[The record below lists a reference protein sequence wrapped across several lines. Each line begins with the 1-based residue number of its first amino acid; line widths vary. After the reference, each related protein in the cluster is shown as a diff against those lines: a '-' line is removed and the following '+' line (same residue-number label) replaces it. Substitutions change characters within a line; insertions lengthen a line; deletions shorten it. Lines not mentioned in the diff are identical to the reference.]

1 MGRKAGSCW
10 WQMPSAPLSLP
21 GPVSSVLSPAEAHG
35 STPGPPPAPPAA
47 AALSGDLWAGHRG
60 SRVTLPKNRAPTHLT
75 HRIHTCTHSE
85 AEKPVNEQLIHQK
98 FRVNLKTRIEIE
110 PWIRRFR
117 AEGTVDYSQ
126 LTFDP
131 GQNELIVGAR
141 PKKGFLLFIKIELI
155 TSPNLLELH
164 PGLNRDASVSSH
176 SPKTCSQKPSLQAAS
191 GGPLIDTDLVNLRPL
206 HLLCYVKLKQEAE
219 WHCDKFTKG
228 ACFSRGKSE
237 EECQNYIRVL
247 LVNGERLFTC
257 GTNAFTP
264 ICTNRTL
271 TNLTE
276 IHDQISGMARC
287 PYNPLHNSTALITSS
302 GELYAATAMDFSGRD
317 PAIYRS
323 LGGLPP
329 LRTAQYNSK
338 WLNGTV
344 GGGLGW
350 GWVEAEPNFVSSYDI
365 GNFTY
370 FFFRENAVEHDC
382 GRTVFSRAARV
393 CKNDIGG
400 RFLLE
405 DTWTTFMK
413 ARLNCSRPGEIPFSY
428 NELQG
433 TFFLP
438 ELELLYGIFTTNVN
452 SIAASAVC
460 AFNLSAITQVFS
472 GPFKYQENSRSAWL
486 PYPNPNPDF
495 QCGTI
500 DYGSYVNLTERN
512 LQDAQKFILMHE
524 VIQPIVPVP
533 YFMEDNVRFSH
544 VAVDVVQGKDML
556 YHIIYLATGARG
568 YYYHMQDYGTIK
580 KVLSPLN
587 QTTGSCL
594 LDEIELFP
602 PRRRQPILS
611 LLILHS
617 RSELFVGVRDQVIKI
632 PLIRCN
638 FHKTRD
644 ACVGA
649 RDPYCGWDLVLKKC
663 TMLEDSVSMSQWEQS
678 ITRCPVRNVTVDGHF
693 GPWSSWRSCSHSDGG
708 SVGSCQCR
716 TRACNN
722 PSPQCGGQQ
731 CQGTSV
737 EVANCSRNGAWTP
750 WTAWAPCSTSCG
762 IGFQVR
768 QRSCSNPTPRHGGRV
783 CVGQNREERYCNEHL
798 PCPPHIYWS
807 AWSPWE
813 RCTVPCGGGIQSR
826 RRTCENGNECP
837 GCSVVDANDG
847 EAQVADSLDFPACA
861 TPAVLVK
868 AIAHCGFKLS
878 LTHMTGMCFTSAVCV
893 LAETNVAVT
902 TCYPPQEYQ
911 SCNTLPCPDLKK
923 TTPWT
928 PWTPVNI
935 SDNGGHYEQRFRYT
949 CKARVAEPGL
959 LEVGRQRIEMRYCSS
974 DGSTGCSTD
983 AQEVSS
989 NCPCVSDLLRSGRI
1003 TGLTVNGGWSAWS
1016 SWSQCSR
1023 DCSSGIRSRKR
1034 TCTNPKPKYGGTSC
1048 LGPAQEYQECNT
1060 TPCPVDGSWS
1070 CWSPWSKCS
1079 VTCGGGHYIRTRTC
1093 SNPPPAY
1100 GGDICLGLH
1109 TEEALC
1115 NTQPCPESWSDWSEW
1130 SHCDSSGVQV
1140 RLRHC
1145 DVLFPTGNQC
1155 AGNTSES
1162 RACLTDS
1169 NYIPDFNVFHMIAV
1183 GLSSSI
1189 LGCLVTL
1196 LVYTYCQRYQ
1206 QQSHDATVIHPISAA
1221 PLNTSITNHINKLDK
1236 YDSVEAIKAFNKNN
1250 LILEERNK
1258 YFNPQLAGKTYTNA
1272 YFTDVNTYDDY

>member
-1 MGRKAGSCW
+1 MSDTFAQAGVVCRCPEPGAGARGVVSSACRLPMALPAAGAPAAPAPSTRPPTRCPSPSLARRLPLLLGIQLLLLLLPLPALGGTATGRGPRV
-10 WQMPSAPLSLP
+10 PSAVSESPCHRAEHPLIS
-21 GPVSSVLSPAEAHG
+21 
-35 STPGPPPAPPAA
+35 
-47 AALSGDLWAGHRG
+47 
-60 SRVTLPKNRAPTHLT
+60 
-75 HRIHTCTHSE
+75 HTD
-85 AEKPVNEQLIHQK
+85 
-98 FRVNLKTRIEIE
+98 IE
-110 PWIRRFR
+110 PWIHRFSSR
-117 AEGTVDYSQ
+117 GTVDYSQ

-141 PKKGFLLFIKIELI
+141 NHLFRLRLEDLALI
-155 TSPNLLELH
+155 
-164 PGLNRDASVSSH
+164 
-176 SPKTCSQKPSLQAAS
+176 
-191 GGPLIDTDLVNLRPL
+191 
-206 HLLCYVKLKQEAE
+206 QEAE
-219 WHCDKFTKG
+219 WHCDEFTKG

-247 LVNGERLFTC
+247 LVNGDRLFTC

-338 WLNGTV
+338 WLN
-344 GGGLGW
+344 
-350 GWVEAEPNFVSSYDI
+350 EPNFVSSYDI

-370 FFFRENAVEHDC
+370 F
-382 GRTVFSRAARV
+382 SSS
-393 CKNDIGG
+393 NDIGG

-460 AFNLSAITQVFS
+460 AFNLTAVTQVFS

-524 VIQPIVPVP
+524 VVQPTLPVP

-556 YHIIYLATGARG
+556 FHIIYLAT
-568 YYYHMQDYGTIK
+568 DYGTIK
-580 KVLSPLN
+580 KVLSPVN
-587 QTTGSCL
+587 QSMGSCL
-594 LDEIELFP
+594 LDEIELFSD
-602 PRRRQPILS
+602 RRRQPIRS

-632 PLIRCN
+632 PLMRCN
-638 FHKTRD
+638 FHKNRE
-644 ACVGA
+644 ACIGA

-663 TMLEDSVSMSQWEQS
+663 TTLEESLSMSQWEQS
-678 ITRCPVRNVTVDGHF
+678 ITACPVRNVTVDGGF
-693 GPWSSWRSCSHSDGG
+693 GPWTGWKPCSHSDGG
-708 SVGSCQCR
+708 SVGACVCR
-716 TRACNN
+716 TRACDH
-722 PSPQCGGQQ
+722 PSPQCGGRD
-731 CQGTSV
+731 CEGLSV
-737 EVANCSRNGAWTP
+737 EVANCSRNGGWTP

-768 QRSCSNPTPRHGGRV
+768 QRACSNPAPRHGGRV

-798 PCPPHIYWS
+798 PCPPHVYWS

-813 RCTVPCGGGIQSR
+813 RCSVPCGGGIQSR

-837 GCSVVDANDG
+837 GC
-847 EAQVADSLDFPACA
+847 
-861 TPAVLVK
+861 T
-868 AIAHCGFKLS
+868 
-878 LTHMTGMCFTSAVCV
+878 
-893 LAETNVAVT
+893 
-902 TCYPPQEYQ
+902 QEYQ

-949 CKARVAEPGL
+949 CKARVPDPNL

-983 AQEVSS
+983 
-989 NCPCVSDLLRSGRI
+989 DLL
-1003 TGLTVNGGWSAWS
+1003 VH
-1016 SWSQCSR
+1016 
-1023 DCSSGIRSRKR
+1023 
-1034 TCTNPKPKYGGTSC
+1034 
-1048 LGPAQEYQECNT
+1048 
-1060 TPCPVDGSWS
+1060 VD
-1070 CWSPWSKCS
+1070 PLQLFSK
-1079 VTCGGGHYIRTRTC
+1079 
-1093 SNPPPAY
+1093 
-1100 GGDICLGLH
+1100 L
-1109 TEEALC
+1109 
-1115 NTQPCPESWSDWSEW
+1115 PE
-1130 SHCDSSGVQV
+1130 
-1140 RLRHC
+1140 
-1145 DVLFPTGNQC
+1145 F
-1155 AGNTSES
+1155 
-1162 RACLTDS
+1162 
-1169 NYIPDFNVFHMIAV
+1169 AV
-1183 GLSSSI
+1183 
-1189 LGCLVTL
+1189 
-1196 LVYTYCQRYQ
+1196 
-1206 QQSHDATVIHPISAA
+1206 
-1221 PLNTSITNHINKLDK
+1221 
-1236 YDSVEAIKAFNKNN
+1236 
-1250 LILEERNK
+1250 
-1258 YFNPQLAGKTYTNA
+1258 
-1272 YFTDVNTYDDY
+1272 

>member
-1 MGRKAGSCW
+1 MAPPPVGR
-10 WQMPSAPLSLP
+10 LSLTRHA
-21 GPVSSVLSPAEAHG
+21 VL
-35 STPGPPPAPPAA
+35 
-47 AALSGDLWAGHRG
+47 LLQCMLVLWAGGVVGRRGPVLLPESPCHRAEHPLI
-60 SRVTLPKNRAPTHLT
+60 S
-75 HRIHTCTHSE
+75 HTDM
-85 AEKPVNEQLIHQK
+85 
-98 FRVNLKTRIEIE
+98 E
-110 PWIRRFR
+110 PWIHRFR
-117 AEGTVDYSQ
+117 DEGTVDYSQ

-131 GQNELIVGAR
+131 SQNELIVGAR
-141 PKKGFLLFIKIELI
+141 NHLFRLNLEDLSLI
-155 TSPNLLELH
+155 
-164 PGLNRDASVSSH
+164 
-176 SPKTCSQKPSLQAAS
+176 
-191 GGPLIDTDLVNLRPL
+191 
-206 HLLCYVKLKQEAE
+206 QEAE
-219 WHCDKFTKG
+219 WHCDEFTKG

-247 LVNGERLFTC
+247 LVNGDRLFTC

-338 WLNGTV
+338 WLN
-344 GGGLGW
+344 
-350 GWVEAEPNFVSSYDI
+350 EPNFVSSYDI

-413 ARLNCSRPGEIPFSY
+413 ARLNCSRPGEIPFNY

-433 TFFLP
+433 TFYLP

-460 AFNLSAITQVFS
+460 AFNLSAITQVFG

-512 LQDAQKFILMHE
+512 LQDAQKFLLMNE
-524 VIQPIVPVP
+524 VVQPVQPVP
-533 YFMEDNVRFSH
+533 YFMEDNIRFSH

-556 YHIIYLATGARG
+556 FHIIYLAT
-568 YYYHMQDYGTIK
+568 DYGTIR

-587 QTTGSCL
+587 QSMGSCL

-602 PRRRQPILS
+602 PRRRQPIRS

-617 RSELFVGVRDQVIKI
+617 SSELYVGVRDQVIKI
-632 PLIRCN
+632 PLMRCN
-638 FHKTRD
+638 FHKTRE

-649 RDPYCGWDLVLKKC
+649 RDPYCGWDLVLRKC
-663 TMLEDSVSMSQWEQS
+663 TTLEESVSMSQWEQS
-678 ITRCPVRNVTVDGHF
+678 ITKCPVRNVTVDGGF
-693 GPWSSWRSCSHSDGG
+693 GSWSGWGACSNTDGG
-708 SVGSCQCR
+708 SAGSCLCR
-716 TRACNN
+716 TRACDN
-722 PSPQCGGQQ
+722 PTPQCGGQS
-731 CQGTSV
+731 CHGLNV
-737 EVANCSRNGAWTP
+737 EVANCSRNGVWTP
-750 WTAWAPCSTSCG
+750 WTLWAPCSTSCG

-798 PCPPHIYWS
+798 PCPPHVYWS
-807 AWSPWE
+807 AWSAWE

-837 GCSVVDANDG
+837 GCA
-847 EAQVADSLDFPACA
+847 
-861 TPAVLVK
+861 
-868 AIAHCGFKLS
+868 
-878 LTHMTGMCFTSAVCV
+878 
-893 LAETNVAVT
+893 
-902 TCYPPQEYQ
+902 QEYQ

-949 CKARVAEPGL
+949 CKARVPDPAL

-983 AQEVSS
+983 GE
-989 NCPCVSDLLRSGRI
+989 LLLSGKI
-1003 TGLTVNGGWSAWS
+1003 SGHTVNGGWTSWS

-1023 DCSSGIRSRKR
+1023 DCSRGIRSRKR
-1034 TCTNPKPKYGGTSC
+1034 TCTSPEPRHGGQTC
-1048 LGPAQEYQECNT
+1048 LGPAQEYQECNV

-1070 CWSPWSKCS
+1070 CWSGWSKCS
-1079 VTCGGGHYIRTRTC
+1079 VTCGGGHYMRTRTC
-1093 SNPPPAY
+1093 NNPPPAY

-1115 NTQPCPESWSDWSEW
+1115 NIQSCPESWSNWSEW
-1130 SHCDSSGVQV
+1130 SQCDSAGSQLRV
-1140 RLRHC
+1140 RHC
-1145 DVLFPTGNQC
+1145 DILFPTGNQC
-1155 AGNTSES
+1155 SGNHTET
-1162 RACLTDS
+1162 RACPPDS
-1169 NYIPDFNVFHMIAV
+1169 NFIPEVSIARSSQEERRCGDFNLFHMIAV

-1189 LGCLVTL
+1189 MGCLVTL

-1236 YDSVEAIKAFNKNN
+1236 YDSVEAIKPDVSVLLTLDEPGMRQPLSANMGVSMRG
-1250 LILEERNK
+1250 LEIF
-1258 YFNPQLAGKTYTNA
+1258 Y
-1272 YFTDVNTYDDY
+1272 

>member
-1 MGRKAGSCW
+1 
-10 WQMPSAPLSLP
+10 LP
-21 GPVSSVLSPAEAHG
+21 G
-35 STPGPPPAPPAA
+35 TP
-47 AALSGDLWAGHRG
+47 LWFEPLLRG
-60 SRVTLPKNRAPTHLT
+60 NM
-75 HRIHTCTHSE
+75 
-85 AEKPVNEQLIHQK
+85 
-98 FRVNLKTRIEIE
+98 E
-110 PWIRRFR
+110 PWIHRFR

-131 GQNELIVGAR
+131 SQNELIVGCLE
-141 PKKGFLLFIKIELI
+141 FLMLFL
-155 TSPNLLELH
+155 S
-164 PGLNRDASVSSH
+164 
-176 SPKTCSQKPSLQAAS
+176 
-191 GGPLIDTDLVNLRPL
+191 
-206 HLLCYVKLKQEAE
+206 
-219 WHCDKFTKG
+219 
-228 ACFSRGKSE
+228 CFSRGKSE

-247 LVNGERLFTC
+247 LVNGDRLFTC

-338 WLNGTV
+338 WLN
-344 GGGLGW
+344 
-350 GWVEAEPNFVSSYDI
+350 EPNFVSSYDI

-413 ARLNCSRPGEIPFSY
+413 ARLNCSRPGEIPFNY

-433 TFFLP
+433 TFYLP

-460 AFNLSAITQVFS
+460 AFNLSAITQVFG

-512 LQDAQKFILMHE
+512 LQDAQKFLLMNE
-524 VIQPIVPVP
+524 VVQPVQPVP
-533 YFMEDNVRFSH
+533 YFMEDNIRFSH

-556 YHIIYLATGARG
+556 FHIIYLAT
-568 YYYHMQDYGTIK
+568 DYGTIR

-587 QTTGSCL
+587 QSMGSCL

-602 PRRRQPILS
+602 PRRRQPIRS

-617 RSELFVGVRDQVIKI
+617 SSELYVGVRDQVVKI
-632 PLIRCN
+632 PLMRCN
-638 FHKTRD
+638 FHKTRE

-649 RDPYCGWDLVLKKC
+649 RDPYCGWDLVLRKC
-663 TMLEDSVSMSQWEQS
+663 TTLEESVSMSQWEQS
-678 ITRCPVRNVTVDGHF
+678 ITKCPVRNVTVDGGF
-693 GPWSSWRSCSHSDGG
+693 GPWSGWGACSNTDGG
-708 SVGSCQCR
+708 SAGSCLCR
-716 TRACNN
+716 TRACDN
-722 PSPQCGGQQ
+722 PTPQCGGQS
-731 CQGTSV
+731 CHGLNV

-750 WTAWAPCSTSCG
+750 WTLWAPCSTSCG

-798 PCPPHIYWS
+798 PCPPHVYWS
-807 AWSPWE
+807 AWSAWE

-837 GCSVVDANDG
+837 GC
-847 EAQVADSLDFPACA
+847 
-861 TPAVLVK
+861 
-868 AIAHCGFKLS
+868 
-878 LTHMTGMCFTSAVCV
+878 
-893 LAETNVAVT
+893 
-902 TCYPPQEYQ
+902 
-911 SCNTLPCPDLKK
+911 
-923 TTPWT
+923 
-928 PWTPVNI
+928 
-935 SDNGGHYEQRFRYT
+935 
-949 CKARVAEPGL
+949 
-959 LEVGRQRIEMRYCSS
+959 
-974 DGSTGCSTD
+974 
-983 AQEVSS
+983 
-989 NCPCVSDLLRSGRI
+989 
-1003 TGLTVNGGWSAWS
+1003 
-1016 SWSQCSR
+1016 
-1023 DCSSGIRSRKR
+1023 
-1034 TCTNPKPKYGGTSC
+1034 
-1048 LGPAQEYQECNT
+1048 AQEYQECNV
-1060 TPCPVDGSWS
+1060 TPCPVHTWTLFSTTQCLPQHPSPALSSCVVDGSWS
-1070 CWSPWSKCS
+1070 CWSGWSKCS
-1079 VTCGGGHYIRTRTC
+1079 VTCGGGHYMRTRTC
-1093 SNPPPAY
+1093 NNPPPAY

-1115 NTQPCPESWSDWSEW
+1115 NTQSCPESWSNWSEW
-1130 SHCDSSGVQV
+1130 SQCDSAGSQLRV
-1140 RLRHC
+1140 RHC
-1145 DVLFPTGNQC
+1145 DILFPTGNQC
-1155 AGNTSES
+1155 SGNHTET
-1162 RACLTDS
+1162 RACPPDS
-1169 NYIPDFNVFHMIAV
+1169 NFIPEVSIARSSQEERRCGDFNLFHMVAV

-1189 LGCLVTL
+1189 MGCLVTL

-1272 YFTDVNTYDDY
+1272 YFTDLNTYDDY

>member
-1 MGRKAGSCW
+1 MA
-10 WQMPSAPLSLP
+10 
-21 GPVSSVLSPAEAHG
+21 
-35 STPGPPPAPPAA
+35 PPPA
-47 AALSGDLWAGHRG
+47 HRLLLLLLLPTAVFCWG
-60 SRVTLPKNRAPTHLT
+60 STGVPESPCQKTEHPL
-75 HRIHTCTHSE
+75 ISHT
-85 AEKPVNEQLIHQK
+85 
-98 FRVNLKTRIEIE
+98 EIE

-141 PKKGFLLFIKIELI
+141 NHLF
-155 TSPNLLELH
+155 
-164 PGLNRDASVSSH
+164 R
-176 SPKTCSQKPSLQAAS
+176 
-191 GGPLIDTDLVNLRPL
+191 L
-206 HLLCYVKLKQEAE
+206 HLEDLALIQEAE
-219 WHCDKFTKG
+219 WHCDEFTKG

-247 LVNGERLFTC
+247 LVNGDRLFTC

-338 WLNGTV
+338 WLN
-344 GGGLGW
+344 
-350 GWVEAEPNFVSSYDI
+350 EPNFVSSYDI

-556 YHIIYLATGARG
+556 YHIIYLAT
-568 YYYHMQDYGTIK
+568 DYGTIK

-638 FHKTRD
+638 FHKSRE

-663 TMLEDSVSMSQWEQS
+663 VMLEDSVSMSQWEQS
-678 ITRCPVRNVTVDGHF
+678 ITKCPVRNVTVDGHF
-693 GPWSSWRSCSHSDGG
+693 GLWSSWRPCSHSDGG
-708 SVGSCQCR
+708 SVGLCQCR
-716 TRACNN
+716 TRACNS

-837 GCSVVDANDG
+837 GCSV
-847 EAQVADSLDFPACA
+847 
-861 TPAVLVK
+861 
-868 AIAHCGFKLS
+868 
-878 LTHMTGMCFTSAVCV
+878 
-893 LAETNVAVT
+893 
-902 TCYPPQEYQ
+902 EYQ

-983 AQEVSS
+983 G
-989 NCPCVSDLLRSGRI
+989 DLLRSGRI

-1130 SHCDSSGVQV
+1130 SHCDSAGVQV

-1155 AGNTSES
+1155 AGNSSES
-1162 RACLTDS
+1162 RACLSDS
-1169 NYIPDFNVFHMIAV
+1169 NYIPEISVAHSSHEDRHCGDFNVFHMIAV

-1236 YDSVEAIKAFNKNN
+1236 YDSVEAIKGRLPDAP
-1250 LILEERNK
+1250 LDTPAAAQGR
-1258 YFNPQLAGKTYTNA
+1258 
-1272 YFTDVNTYDDY
+1272 

>member
-1 MGRKAGSCW
+1 M
-10 WQMPSAPLSLP
+10 
-21 GPVSSVLSPAEAHG
+21 
-35 STPGPPPAPPAA
+35 
-47 AALSGDLWAGHRG
+47 
-60 SRVTLPKNRAPTHLT
+60 T
-75 HRIHTCTHSE
+75 HR
-85 AEKPVNEQLIHQK
+85 P
-98 FRVNLKTRIEIE
+98 RIRLSSLQFMVHLLLVHNME
-110 PWIRRFR
+110 PWIHRFR

-131 GQNELIVGAR
+131 SQNELIVGAR
-141 PKKGFLLFIKIELI
+141 NHLFRLNLEDLSLI
-155 TSPNLLELH
+155 QVSLYHANVSCAVLSSP
-164 PGLNRDASVSSH
+164 
-176 SPKTCSQKPSLQAAS
+176 Q
-191 GGPLIDTDLVNLRPL
+191 
-206 HLLCYVKLKQEAE
+206 
-219 WHCDKFTKG
+219 
-228 ACFSRGKSE
+228 

-247 LVNGERLFTC
+247 LVNGDRLFTC

-338 WLNGTV
+338 WLN
-344 GGGLGW
+344 
-350 GWVEAEPNFVSSYDI
+350 EPNFVSSYDI

-413 ARLNCSRPGEIPFSY
+413 ARLNCSRPGEIPFNY

-433 TFFLP
+433 TFYLP

-460 AFNLSAITQVFS
+460 AFNLSAITQVFG

-512 LQDAQKFILMHE
+512 LQDAQKFLLMNE
-524 VIQPIVPVP
+524 VVQPVQPVP
-533 YFMEDNVRFSH
+533 YFMEDNIRFSH

-556 YHIIYLATGARG
+556 FHIIYLAT
-568 YYYHMQDYGTIK
+568 DYGTIR

-587 QTTGSCL
+587 QSMGSCL

-602 PRRRQPILS
+602 PRRRQPIRS

-617 RSELFVGVRDQVIKI
+617 SSELYVGVRDQVVKI
-632 PLIRCN
+632 PLMRCN
-638 FHKTRD
+638 FHKTRE

-649 RDPYCGWDLVLKKC
+649 RDPYCGWDLVLRKC
-663 TMLEDSVSMSQWEQS
+663 TTLEESVSMSQWEQS
-678 ITRCPVRNVTVDGHF
+678 ITKCPVRNVTVDGGF
-693 GPWSSWRSCSHSDGG
+693 GPWSGWGACSNTDGG
-708 SVGSCQCR
+708 SAGSCLCR
-716 TRACNN
+716 TRACDN
-722 PSPQCGGQQ
+722 PTPQCGGQS
-731 CQGTSV
+731 CHGLNV

-750 WTAWAPCSTSCG
+750 WTLWAPCSTSCG

-798 PCPPHIYWS
+798 PCPPHVYWS
-807 AWSPWE
+807 AWSAWE

-837 GCSVVDANDG
+837 GC
-847 EAQVADSLDFPACA
+847 
-861 TPAVLVK
+861 
-868 AIAHCGFKLS
+868 
-878 LTHMTGMCFTSAVCV
+878 
-893 LAETNVAVT
+893 
-902 TCYPPQEYQ
+902 
-911 SCNTLPCPDLKK
+911 
-923 TTPWT
+923 
-928 PWTPVNI
+928 
-935 SDNGGHYEQRFRYT
+935 
-949 CKARVAEPGL
+949 
-959 LEVGRQRIEMRYCSS
+959 
-974 DGSTGCSTD
+974 
-983 AQEVSS
+983 
-989 NCPCVSDLLRSGRI
+989 
-1003 TGLTVNGGWSAWS
+1003 
-1016 SWSQCSR
+1016 
-1023 DCSSGIRSRKR
+1023 
-1034 TCTNPKPKYGGTSC
+1034 
-1048 LGPAQEYQECNT
+1048 AQEYQECNV
-1060 TPCPVDGSWS
+1060 TPCPDEVKGFCSQSLLRGLFLGSWTNPEHHNEVLSFPDMSSRHYSSRTKQEQHNEILLDGSWS
-1070 CWSPWSKCS
+1070 CWSGWSKCS
-1079 VTCGGGHYIRTRTC
+1079 VTCGGGHYMRTRTC
-1093 SNPPPAY
+1093 NNPPPAY

-1115 NTQPCPESWSDWSEW
+1115 NTQSCPESWSNWSEW
-1130 SHCDSSGVQV
+1130 SQCDSAGSQLRV
-1140 RLRHC
+1140 RHC
-1145 DVLFPTGNQC
+1145 DILFPTGNQC
-1155 AGNTSES
+1155 SGNHTET
-1162 RACLTDS
+1162 RACPPDS
-1169 NYIPDFNVFHMIAV
+1169 NFIPEVSIARSSQEERRCGDFNLFHMVAV

-1189 LGCLVTL
+1189 MGCLVTL

-1272 YFTDVNTYDDY
+1272 YFTDLNTYDDY

>member
-1 MGRKAGSCW
+1 LVCLFLCLCHSISANVSC
-10 WQMPSAPLSLP
+10 A
-21 GPVSSVLSPAEAHG
+21 VLS
-35 STPGPPPAPPAA
+35 
-47 AALSGDLWAGHRG
+47 
-60 SRVTLPKNRAPTHLT
+60 
-75 HRIHTCTHSE
+75 
-85 AEKPVNEQLIHQK
+85 
-98 FRVNLKTRIEIE
+98 
-110 PWIRRFR
+110 
-117 AEGTVDYSQ
+117 
-126 LTFDP
+126 
-131 GQNELIVGAR
+131 
-141 PKKGFLLFIKIELI
+141 
-155 TSPNLLELH
+155 SP
-164 PGLNRDASVSSH
+164 
-176 SPKTCSQKPSLQAAS
+176 Q
-191 GGPLIDTDLVNLRPL
+191 
-206 HLLCYVKLKQEAE
+206 
-219 WHCDKFTKG
+219 
-228 ACFSRGKSE
+228 

-247 LVNGERLFTC
+247 LVNGDRLFTC

-338 WLNGTV
+338 WLN
-344 GGGLGW
+344 
-350 GWVEAEPNFVSSYDI
+350 EPNFVSSYDI

-413 ARLNCSRPGEIPFSY
+413 ARLNCSRPGEIPFNY

-433 TFFLP
+433 TFYLP

-460 AFNLSAITQVFS
+460 AFNLSAITQVFG

-512 LQDAQKFILMHE
+512 LQDAQKFLLMNE
-524 VIQPIVPVP
+524 VVQPVQPVP
-533 YFMEDNVRFSH
+533 YFMEDNIRFSH

-556 YHIIYLATGARG
+556 FHIIYLAT
-568 YYYHMQDYGTIK
+568 DYGTIR

-587 QTTGSCL
+587 QSMGSCL

-602 PRRRQPILS
+602 PRRRQPIRS

-617 RSELFVGVRDQVIKI
+617 SSELYVGVRDQVIKI
-632 PLIRCN
+632 PLMRCN
-638 FHKTRD
+638 FHKTRE

-649 RDPYCGWDLVLKKC
+649 RDPYCGWDLVLRKC
-663 TMLEDSVSMSQWEQS
+663 TTLEESVSMSQWEQS
-678 ITRCPVRNVTVDGHF
+678 ITKCPVRNVTVDGGF
-693 GPWSSWRSCSHSDGG
+693 GSWSGWGACSNTDGG
-708 SVGSCQCR
+708 SAGSCLCR
-716 TRACNN
+716 TRACDN
-722 PSPQCGGQQ
+722 PTPQCGGQS
-731 CQGTSV
+731 CHGLNV

-750 WTAWAPCSTSCG
+750 WTLWAPCSTSCG

-798 PCPPHIYWS
+798 PCPPHVYWS
-807 AWSPWE
+807 AWSAWE

-837 GCSVVDANDG
+837 GCA
-847 EAQVADSLDFPACA
+847 
-861 TPAVLVK
+861 
-868 AIAHCGFKLS
+868 
-878 LTHMTGMCFTSAVCV
+878 
-893 LAETNVAVT
+893 
-902 TCYPPQEYQ
+902 QEYQ

-949 CKARVAEPGL
+949 CKARVPDPAL

-983 AQEVSS
+983 E
-989 NCPCVSDLLRSGRI
+989 LLLSGKI
-1003 TGLTVNGGWSAWS
+1003 SGHTVNGGWTSWS

-1023 DCSSGIRSRKR
+1023 DCSRGIRSRKR
-1034 TCTNPKPKYGGTSC
+1034 TCTSPEPRHGGQTC
-1048 LGPAQEYQECNT
+1048 LGPAQEYQECNV

-1070 CWSPWSKCS
+1070 CWSGWSKCS
-1079 VTCGGGHYIRTRTC
+1079 VTCGGGHYMRTRTC
-1093 SNPPPAY
+1093 NNPPPAY

-1115 NTQPCPESWSDWSEW
+1115 NTQSCPESWSNWSEW
-1130 SHCDSSGVQV
+1130 SQCDSAGSQLRV
-1140 RLRHC
+1140 RHC
-1145 DVLFPTGNQC
+1145 DILFPTGNQC
-1155 AGNTSES
+1155 SGNHTET
-1162 RACLTDS
+1162 RACPPDS
-1169 NYIPDFNVFHMIAV
+1169 NFIPVSIARSSQEERRCGGMNFNLFHMIAV

-1189 LGCLVTL
+1189 MGCLVTL

-1236 YDSVEAIKAFNKNN
+1236 YDSVEAIKVLNRFQVFILKELFN
-1250 LILEERNK
+1250 ISGSSW
-1258 YFNPQLAGKTYTNA
+1258 FNSIINQ
-1272 YFTDVNTYDDY
+1272 

>member
-1 MGRKAGSCW
+1 MRCIRLRFTLEGPWIQTGLHHFITYWLISLST
-10 WQMPSAPLSLP
+10 PFFSFPPVSLITVYLSL
-21 GPVSSVLSPAEAHG
+21 
-35 STPGPPPAPPAA
+35 
-47 AALSGDLWAGHRG
+47 HR
-60 SRVTLPKNRAPTHLT
+60 LADM
-75 HRIHTCTHSE
+75 
-85 AEKPVNEQLIHQK
+85 
-98 FRVNLKTRIEIE
+98 E
-110 PWIRRFR
+110 PWIHRFR

-131 GQNELIVGAR
+131 MLMSAGAV
-141 PKKGFLLFIKIELI
+141 LS
-155 TSPNLLELH
+155 SP
-164 PGLNRDASVSSH
+164 
-176 SPKTCSQKPSLQAAS
+176 Q
-191 GGPLIDTDLVNLRPL
+191 
-206 HLLCYVKLKQEAE
+206 
-219 WHCDKFTKG
+219 
-228 ACFSRGKSE
+228 

-247 LVNGERLFTC
+247 LVNGDRLFTC

-338 WLNGTV
+338 WLN
-344 GGGLGW
+344 
-350 GWVEAEPNFVSSYDI
+350 EPNFVSSYDI

-413 ARLNCSRPGEIPFSY
+413 ARLNCSRPGEIPFNY

-433 TFFLP
+433 TFYLP

-460 AFNLSAITQVFS
+460 AFNLSAITQVFG

-512 LQDAQKFILMHE
+512 LQDAQKFLLMNE
-524 VIQPIVPVP
+524 VVQPVQPVP
-533 YFMEDNVRFSH
+533 YFMEDNIRFSH

-556 YHIIYLATGARG
+556 FHIIYLAT
-568 YYYHMQDYGTIK
+568 DYGTIR

-587 QTTGSCL
+587 QSMGSCL

-602 PRRRQPILS
+602 PRRRQPIRS

-617 RSELFVGVRDQVIKI
+617 SSELYVGVRDQVIKI
-632 PLIRCN
+632 PLMRCN
-638 FHKTRD
+638 FHKTRE

-649 RDPYCGWDLVLKKC
+649 RDPYCGWDLVLRKC
-663 TMLEDSVSMSQWEQS
+663 ATLEESVSMSQWEQS
-678 ITRCPVRNVTVDGHF
+678 ITKCPVRNVTVDGGF
-693 GPWSSWRSCSHSDGG
+693 GSWSGWGGCSNTDGG
-708 SVGSCQCR
+708 SAGSCLCR
-716 TRACNN
+716 TRACDN
-722 PSPQCGGQQ
+722 PTPQCGGQS
-731 CQGTSV
+731 CHGLNV

-750 WTAWAPCSTSCG
+750 WTLWAPCSTSCG

-798 PCPPHIYWS
+798 PCPPHVYWS
-807 AWSPWE
+807 AWSAWE

-837 GCSVVDANDG
+837 GCA
-847 EAQVADSLDFPACA
+847 
-861 TPAVLVK
+861 
-868 AIAHCGFKLS
+868 
-878 LTHMTGMCFTSAVCV
+878 
-893 LAETNVAVT
+893 
-902 TCYPPQEYQ
+902 QEYQ

-949 CKARVAEPGL
+949 CKARVPDPAL

-983 AQEVSS
+983 E
-989 NCPCVSDLLRSGRI
+989 LLLSGKI
-1003 TGLTVNGGWSAWS
+1003 SGHTVNGGWTSWS

-1023 DCSSGIRSRKR
+1023 DCSRGIRSRKR
-1034 TCTNPKPKYGGTSC
+1034 TCTSPEPRHGGQTC
-1048 LGPAQEYQECNT
+1048 LGAAQEYQECNV

-1070 CWSPWSKCS
+1070 CWSGWSKCS
-1079 VTCGGGHYIRTRTC
+1079 VTCGGGHYMRTRTC
-1093 SNPPPAY
+1093 NNPPPAY

-1115 NTQPCPESWSDWSEW
+1115 NTQSCPESWSNWSEW
-1130 SHCDSSGVQV
+1130 SQCDSAGSQLRV
-1140 RLRHC
+1140 RHC
-1145 DVLFPTGNQC
+1145 DILFPTGNQC
-1155 AGNTSES
+1155 SGNHTET
-1162 RACLTDS
+1162 RACPPDS
-1169 NYIPDFNVFHMIAV
+1169 NFIPVSIARSSQEERRCGDFNLFHMIAV

-1189 LGCLVTL
+1189 MGCLVTL

-1236 YDSVEAIKAFNKNN
+1236 YDSVEAIKHIAWTENTPSKVNGVSDAD
-1250 LILEERNK
+1250 LECSFHSRIK
-1258 YFNPQLAGKTYTNA
+1258 I
-1272 YFTDVNTYDDY
+1272 

>member
-1 MGRKAGSCW
+1 MACPASGR
-10 WQMPSAPLSLP
+10 PLTCYLVLLQSLLLLLLP
-21 GPVSSVLSPAEAHG
+21 RGVPCGGAE
-35 STPGPPPAPPAA
+35 GPPESPC
-47 AALSGDLWAGHRG
+47 HRAEHPFI
-60 SRVTLPKNRAPTHLT
+60 S
-75 HRIHTCTHSE
+75 HT
-85 AEKPVNEQLIHQK
+85 
-98 FRVNLKTRIEIE
+98 EIE

-141 PKKGFLLFIKIELI
+141 NHLFRLRLEDLSLI
-155 TSPNLLELH
+155 
-164 PGLNRDASVSSH
+164 
-176 SPKTCSQKPSLQAAS
+176 
-191 GGPLIDTDLVNLRPL
+191 
-206 HLLCYVKLKQEAE
+206 QEAE
-219 WHCDKFTKG
+219 WHCDEFTKG

-247 LVNGERLFTC
+247 LVNGDRLFTC

-276 IHDQISGMARC
+276 IHDQVSGMARC

-338 WLNGTV
+338 WLN
-344 GGGLGW
+344 
-350 GWVEAEPNFVSSYDI
+350 EPNFVSSYDI

-413 ARLNCSRPGEIPFSY
+413 ARLNCSRPGEIPFTY

-433 TFFLP
+433 TFLLP
-438 ELELLYGIFTTNVN
+438 ELELLYGVFTTNVN

-460 AFNLSAITQVFS
+460 AFNLSAVTQVFS

-486 PYPNPNPDF
+486 PYPNPTPDF

-524 VIQPIVPVP
+524 VVQPVVPVP
-533 YFMEDNVRFSH
+533 CFMEDNVRFSH

-556 YHIIYLATGARG
+556 YHIIYLAT
-568 YYYHMQDYGTIK
+568 DYGTIK

-602 PRRRQPILS
+602 SRRRRPILS

-617 RSELFVGVRDQVIKI
+617 GSELFVGVREQVIKI
-632 PLIRCN
+632 PLMRCN
-638 FHKTRD
+638 FHKSRE

-663 TMLEDSVSMSQWEQS
+663 TTLEESVSMSQWEQS
-678 ITRCPVRNVTVDGHF
+678 ITQCPVRNVTVDGHF
-693 GPWSSWRSCSHSDGG
+693 GSWSSWKACSHSDGV

-750 WTAWAPCSTSCG
+750 WTGWTPCSTTCG

-798 PCPPHIYWS
+798 PCPPHVYWS

-826 RRTCENGNECP
+826 RRNCENGNECP
-837 GCSVVDANDG
+837 GCSV
-847 EAQVADSLDFPACA
+847 
-861 TPAVLVK
+861 
-868 AIAHCGFKLS
+868 
-878 LTHMTGMCFTSAVCV
+878 
-893 LAETNVAVT
+893 
-902 TCYPPQEYQ
+902 EYQ
-911 SCNTLPCPDLKK
+911 SCNALPCPDLKK

-949 CKARVAEPGL
+949 CKARVPEPSL

-983 AQEVSS
+983 GE
-989 NCPCVSDLLRSGRI
+989 LMLSGRV
-1003 TGLTVNGGWSAWS
+1003 TGLMVNGGWSSWS

-1034 TCTNPKPKYGGTSC
+1034 ACASPKPKHGGTAC

-1070 CWSPWSKCS
+1070 CWSSWSKCS
-1079 VTCGGGHYIRTRTC
+1079 VTCGGGHYVRTRTC

-1115 NTQPCPESWSDWSEW
+1115 NTQPCPESWSDWSDW
-1130 SHCDSSGVQV
+1130 SHCDSSGSQV

-1145 DVLFPTGNQC
+1145 DILFPTGNQC
-1155 AGNTSES
+1155 SGNGSES
-1162 RACLTDS
+1162 RTCVSDS
-1169 NYIPDFNVFHMIAV
+1169 NFIPEISVAHSSHDYRQCGDFSVFHMVAV
-1183 GLSSSI
+1183 GLSSSM

-1196 LVYTYCQRYQ
+1196 LAYAYCQRLQ
-1206 QQSHDATVIHPISAA
+1206 QQSHDSTVIHPVSSA
-1221 PLNTSITNHINKLDK
+1221 PLNTSVTNHINKLDK

-1258 YFNPQLAGKTYTNA
+1258 YFNPQLAAKTYTNA

>member
-1 MGRKAGSCW
+1 M
-10 WQMPSAPLSLP
+10 
-21 GPVSSVLSPAEAHG
+21 
-35 STPGPPPAPPAA
+35 APPVEGTPLAHYLVLLHSLLLLLPRGVPCRGA
-47 AALSGDLWAGHRG
+47 TWAPESPCHRAEHPLI
-60 SRVTLPKNRAPTHLT
+60 S
-75 HRIHTCTHSE
+75 HT
-85 AEKPVNEQLIHQK
+85 
-98 FRVNLKTRIEIE
+98 EIE
-110 PWIRRFR
+110 PWIHRFR

-141 PKKGFLLFIKIELI
+141 NHLF
-155 TSPNLLELH
+155 
-164 PGLNRDASVSSH
+164 R
-176 SPKTCSQKPSLQAAS
+176 
-191 GGPLIDTDLVNLRPL
+191 L
-206 HLLCYVKLKQEAE
+206 HLEDLSLIQEAE
-219 WHCDKFTKG
+219 WHCDEFTKG

-247 LVNGERLFTC
+247 LVNGDRLFTC

-276 IHDQISGMARC
+276 VHDQISGMARC

-338 WLNGTV
+338 WLN
-344 GGGLGW
+344 
-350 GWVEAEPNFVSSYDI
+350 EPNFVSSYDI
-365 GNFTY
+365 SNFTY

-382 GRTVFSRAARV
+382 GRTVFSRTARV

-413 ARLNCSRPGEIPFSY
+413 ARLNCSRPGEIPFNY

-524 VIQPIVPVP
+524 VVQPVVPVP

-556 YHIIYLATGARG
+556 YHIIYLAT
-568 YYYHMQDYGTIK
+568 DYGTIK

-602 PRRRQPILS
+602 PKKRQPIRS

-632 PLIRCN
+632 PLMRCN
-638 FHKTRD
+638 FHKSRD

-663 TMLEDSVSMSQWEQS
+663 TTLEESVSMSQWEQS

-693 GPWSSWRSCSHSDGG
+693 GAWSGWKACSHSDGG
-708 SVGSCQCR
+708 SFGSCQCR
-716 TRACNN
+716 TRACDS
-722 PSPQCGGQQ
+722 PSPQCGGQP
-731 CQGTSV
+731 CQGIFV

-798 PCPPHIYWS
+798 PCPPHVYWS

-826 RRTCENGNECP
+826 RRMCENGNECP
-837 GCSVVDANDG
+837 GCSV
-847 EAQVADSLDFPACA
+847 EF
-861 TPAVLVK
+861 
-868 AIAHCGFKLS
+868 
-878 LTHMTGMCFTSAVCV
+878 
-893 LAETNVAVT
+893 
-902 TCYPPQEYQ
+902 Q

-949 CKARVAEPGL
+949 CKARVPEPSL

-983 AQEVSS
+983 G
-989 NCPCVSDLLRSGRI
+989 DLLRSGRI
-1003 TGLTVNGGWSAWS
+1003 SGLTVNGGWSAWGT
-1016 SWSQCSR
+1016 WSQCSR
-1023 DCSSGIRSRKR
+1023 DCSSGVRNRKR
-1034 TCTNPKPKYGGTSC
+1034 TCSNPKPKYGGITC

-1079 VTCGGGHYIRTRTC
+1079 VTCGGGHYMRTRTC
-1093 SNPPPAY
+1093 NNPPPAY

-1115 NTQPCPESWSDWSEW
+1115 NIQPCPESWSDWSEW
-1130 SHCDSSGVQV
+1130 SPCDSSGSQV

-1155 AGNTSES
+1155 SGNSSET
-1162 RACLTDS
+1162 RACLPIS
-1169 NYIPDFNVFHMIAV
+1169 NFIPETSVAHSSREERWCGDFNVFHMIAV

-1272 YFTDVNTYDDY
+1272 YFTDVNTYDDF

>member
-1 MGRKAGSCW
+1 MMCLCFLGLRLRHQCT
-10 WQMPSAPLSLP
+10 LSHHGLTCLIF
-21 GPVSSVLSPAEAHG
+21 SVA
-35 STPGPPPAPPAA
+35 
-47 AALSGDLWAGHRG
+47 
-60 SRVTLPKNRAPTHLT
+60 
-75 HRIHTCTHSE
+75 
-85 AEKPVNEQLIHQK
+85 
-98 FRVNLKTRIEIE
+98 EIE

-131 GQNELIVGAR
+131 GQNELIVGQCYCLR
-141 PKKGFLLFIKIELI
+141 YLFLCL
-155 TSPNLLELH
+155 
-164 PGLNRDASVSSH
+164 SV
-176 SPKTCSQKPSLQAAS
+176 
-191 GGPLIDTDLVNLRPL
+191 
-206 HLLCYVKLKQEAE
+206 QEAE
-219 WHCDKFTKG
+219 WHCDEFTKG

-247 LVNGERLFTC
+247 LVNGDRLFTC

-264 ICTNRTL
+264 ICTNRTVSR
-271 TNLTE
+271 T
-276 IHDQISGMARC
+276 HWISGMARC

-338 WLNGTV
+338 WLN
-344 GGGLGW
+344 
-350 GWVEAEPNFVSSYDI
+350 EPNFVSSYDI

-413 ARLNCSRPGEIPFSY
+413 ARLNCSRPGEIPFTY

-556 YHIIYLATGARG
+556 YHIIYLAT
-568 YYYHMQDYGTIK
+568 DYGTIK

-638 FHKTRD
+638 FHKTRE

-663 TMLEDSVSMSQWEQS
+663 TMLEESVSMSQWEQS
-678 ITRCPVRNVTVDGHF
+678 ITQCPVRNVTVDGHF

-837 GCSVVDANDG
+837 GCSV
-847 EAQVADSLDFPACA
+847 
-861 TPAVLVK
+861 
-868 AIAHCGFKLS
+868 
-878 LTHMTGMCFTSAVCV
+878 
-893 LAETNVAVT
+893 
-902 TCYPPQEYQ
+902 EYQ

-983 AQEVSS
+983 G
-989 NCPCVSDLLRSGRI
+989 DLLRSGRI

-1155 AGNTSES
+1155 AGNSSES
-1162 RACLTDS
+1162 RACLIES
-1169 NYIPDFNVFHMIAV
+1169 NYIPGTHSHTQNVFLDNV
-1183 GLSSSI
+1183 TI
-1189 LGCLVTL
+1189 LHTCLWWSCGGPDNWN
-1196 LVYTYCQRYQ
+1196 Y
-1206 QQSHDATVIHPISAA
+1206 
-1221 PLNTSITNHINKLDK
+1221 N
-1236 YDSVEAIKAFNKNN
+1236 
-1250 LILEERNK
+1250 
-1258 YFNPQLAGKTYTNA
+1258 
-1272 YFTDVNTYDDY
+1272 

>member
-1 MGRKAGSCW
+1 MAPRVSGFGPARFLVLLLL
-10 WQMPSAPLSLP
+10 MPGKMSHWGVVMATE
-21 GPVSSVLSPAEAHG
+21 SPCHRAEHPFI
-35 STPGPPPAPPAA
+35 S
-47 AALSGDLWAGHRG
+47 
-60 SRVTLPKNRAPTHLT
+60 
-75 HRIHTCTHSE
+75 HT
-85 AEKPVNEQLIHQK
+85 
-98 FRVNLKTRIEIE
+98 EIE
-110 PWIRRFR
+110 PWLHRFG

-141 PKKGFLLFIKIELI
+141 NHLF
-155 TSPNLLELH
+155 
-164 PGLNRDASVSSH
+164 R
-176 SPKTCSQKPSLQAAS
+176 
-191 GGPLIDTDLVNLRPL
+191 L
-206 HLLCYVKLKQEAE
+206 HLEDLSLIQEAE
-219 WHCDKFTKG
+219 WHCDEFTKG

-247 LVNGERLFTC
+247 LVNGDRLFTC

-338 WLNGTV
+338 WLN
-344 GGGLGW
+344 
-350 GWVEAEPNFVSSYDI
+350 EPNFVSSYDI

-413 ARLNCSRPGEIPFSY
+413 ARLNCSRPGEIPFTY

-472 GPFKYQENSRSAWL
+472 GPFKYQENLRSAWL

-524 VIQPIVPVP
+524 VIQPITPVP

-544 VAVDVVQGKDML
+544 VAVDVVQGKDAL
-556 YHIIYLATGARG
+556 YHIIYLAT
-568 YYYHMQDYGTIK
+568 DYGTIK

-587 QTTGSCL
+587 RTTGSCL
-594 LDEIELFP
+594 LDEIELFSS
-602 PRRRQPILS
+602 RRREPILS
-611 LLILHS
+611 LLILQS

-632 PLIRCN
+632 PLMRCN
-638 FHKTRD
+638 FHKSRE

-663 TMLEDSVSMSQWEQS
+663 TMLEESVSMSQWEQS
-678 ITRCPVRNVTVDGHF
+678 ITHCPVKNVTVDGHF
-693 GPWSSWRSCSHSDGG
+693 GPWSSWSPCSHSDGG
-708 SVGSCQCR
+708 SAGLCQCR
-716 TRACNN
+716 TRVCNS
-722 PSPQCGGQQ
+722 PSPQCGGKQ
-731 CQGTSV
+731 CQGSNV

-750 WTAWAPCSTSCG
+750 WTSWSSCSTSCG

-826 RRTCENGNECP
+826 RRVCENGNECP
-837 GCSVVDANDG
+837 GCS
-847 EAQVADSLDFPACA
+847 
-861 TPAVLVK
+861 
-868 AIAHCGFKLS
+868 
-878 LTHMTGMCFTSAVCV
+878 M
-893 LAETNVAVT
+893 
-902 TCYPPQEYQ
+902 EYQ

-949 CKARVAEPGL
+949 CRARVAEPNM

-983 AQEVSS
+983 GDV
-989 NCPCVSDLLRSGRI
+989 LRSGRI
-1003 TGLTVNGGWSAWS
+1003 SGLTVNGGWSVWS
-1016 SWSQCSR
+1016 SWTQCSR
-1023 DCSSGIRSRKR
+1023 DCSSGVRSRKR
-1034 TCTNPKPKYGGTSC
+1034 TCTNPKPKYGGTTCS
-1048 LGPAQEYQECNT
+1048 GPAQEYQECNT

-1070 CWSPWSKCS
+1070 CWSSWSRCS
-1079 VTCGGGHYIRTRTC
+1079 ATCGGGHYIRTRSC

-1130 SHCDSSGVQV
+1130 SHCDSSGSQI

-1155 AGNTSES
+1155 SGNSSEV
-1162 RACLTDS
+1162 RACLSDS
-1169 NYIPDFNVFHMIAV
+1169 NFIPEISVAHSSHTERRCGDFNVFHMIAV

-1236 YDSVEAIKAFNKNN
+1236 YDTVEAIKAFNKNN

-1258 YFNPQLAGKTYTNA
+1258 YFNPQLTGKTYTNA

>member
-1 MGRKAGSCW
+1 M
-10 WQMPSAPLSLP
+10 MFLLSLSHTHTHTHCD
-21 GPVSSVLSPAEAHG
+21 VICLLSSV
-35 STPGPPPAPPAA
+35 
-47 AALSGDLWAGHRG
+47 
-60 SRVTLPKNRAPTHLT
+60 V
-75 HRIHTCTHSE
+75 
-85 AEKPVNEQLIHQK
+85 
-98 FRVNLKTRIEIE
+98 EIE

-131 GQNELIVGAR
+131 GQNELIVG
-141 PKKGFLLFIKIELI
+141 
-155 TSPNLLELH
+155 
-164 PGLNRDASVSSH
+164 
-176 SPKTCSQKPSLQAAS
+176 
-191 GGPLIDTDLVNLRPL
+191 
-206 HLLCYVKLKQEAE
+206 EAE
-219 WHCDKFTKG
+219 WHCDEFTKG

-247 LVNGERLFTC
+247 LVNGDRLFTC

-276 IHDQISGMARC
+276 IHDQVSGMARC

-338 WLNGTV
+338 WLN
-344 GGGLGW
+344 
-350 GWVEAEPNFVSSYDI
+350 EPNFVSSYDI

-413 ARLNCSRPGEIPFSY
+413 ARLNCSRPGEIPFTY

-433 TFFLP
+433 TFLLP
-438 ELELLYGIFTTNVN
+438 ELELLYGVFTTNVN

-460 AFNLSAITQVFS
+460 AFNLSAVTQVFS

-486 PYPNPNPDF
+486 PYPNPTPDF

-524 VIQPIVPVP
+524 VVQPVVPVP
-533 YFMEDNVRFSH
+533 CFMEDNVRFSH

-556 YHIIYLATGARG
+556 YHIIYLAT
-568 YYYHMQDYGTIK
+568 DYGTIK

-602 PRRRQPILS
+602 SRRRRPILS

-617 RSELFVGVRDQVIKI
+617 GSELFVGVREQVIKI
-632 PLIRCN
+632 PLMRCN
-638 FHKTRD
+638 FHKSRE

-663 TMLEDSVSMSQWEQS
+663 TTLEESVSMSQWEQS
-678 ITRCPVRNVTVDGHF
+678 ITQCPVRNVTVDGHF
-693 GPWSSWRSCSHSDGG
+693 GSWSSWKACSHSDGV

-750 WTAWAPCSTSCG
+750 WTGWTPCSTTCG

-798 PCPPHIYWS
+798 PCPPHVYWS

-826 RRTCENGNECP
+826 RRNCENGNECP
-837 GCSVVDANDG
+837 GCSV
-847 EAQVADSLDFPACA
+847 
-861 TPAVLVK
+861 
-868 AIAHCGFKLS
+868 
-878 LTHMTGMCFTSAVCV
+878 
-893 LAETNVAVT
+893 
-902 TCYPPQEYQ
+902 EYQ
-911 SCNTLPCPDLKK
+911 SCNALPCPDLKK

-949 CKARVAEPGL
+949 CKARVPEPSL

-983 AQEVSS
+983 GSGE
-989 NCPCVSDLLRSGRI
+989 LMLSGRV
-1003 TGLTVNGGWSAWS
+1003 TGLMVNGGWSSWS

-1034 TCTNPKPKYGGTSC
+1034 ACASPKPKHGGTAC

-1060 TPCPVDGSWS
+1060 TPCPGE
-1070 CWSPWSKCS
+1070 
-1079 VTCGGGHYIRTRTC
+1079 
-1093 SNPPPAY
+1093 
-1100 GGDICLGLH
+1100 H
-1109 TEEALC
+1109 T
-1115 NTQPCPESWSDWSEW
+1115 TPVP
-1130 SHCDSSGVQV
+1130 
-1140 RLRHC
+1140 
-1145 DVLFPTGNQC
+1145 
-1155 AGNTSES
+1155 
-1162 RACLTDS
+1162 
-1169 NYIPDFNVFHMIAV
+1169 
-1183 GLSSSI
+1183 
-1189 LGCLVTL
+1189 
-1196 LVYTYCQRYQ
+1196 
-1206 QQSHDATVIHPISAA
+1206 
-1221 PLNTSITNHINKLDK
+1221 
-1236 YDSVEAIKAFNKNN
+1236 
-1250 LILEERNK
+1250 
-1258 YFNPQLAGKTYTNA
+1258 
-1272 YFTDVNTYDDY
+1272 